1 MSSFKDLSGKKFGRL
16 LVTGIS
22 HRKWNKVFWFAECD
36 CGRITT
42 TTTQK
47 LKSGHTKS
55 CGCLVIETSSENG
68 KKARR
73 HGHTCGATQSR
84 TYRSWKAMMRRCHN
98 KGDKDYHRYGG
109 CGIVV
114 CKRWRKF
121 DDFLSD
127 MGERPNN
134 TTIDRINRDKG
145 YFSKNCRWASP
156 TTQTR
161 NSKTCKLTITKVKK
175 ILKDRRTQSI
185 IAEDYGISQTLV
197 SKIKGRKVWKEIR

>member
-1 MSSFKDLSGKKFGRL
+1 
-16 LVTGIS
+16 
-22 HRKWNKVFWFAECD
+22 
-36 CGRITT
+36 
-42 TTTQK
+42 
-47 LKSGHTKS
+47 
-55 CGCLVIETSSENG
+55 
-68 KKARR
+68 
-73 HGHTCGATQSR
+73 
-84 TYRSWKAMMRRCHN
+84 MRRCHN
-98 KGDKDYHRYGG
+98 KEDKDYHRYGG

-175 ILKDRRTQSI
+175 YLKI
-185 IAEDYGISQTLV
+185 EEH
-197 SKIKGRKVWKEIR
+197 KV